1 MSQKLFRKKLIAS
14 SIAVVLGGGLITPLF
29 AEEEVKAD
37 EVDEQAIV
45 VTGIRGSLKE
55 ALNHKRFADAEV
67 DSISAEDIGKF
78 PDRNIAESLQRIP
91 GVTIVRNFA
100 GEGGNVSIRGTN
112 PELTL
117 VSLNGNYVAST
128 GWFSQQPA
136 TRSFDMDL
144 LPPELVA
151 GVDVYKSPMAM
162 LDEGGIGGTV
172 AVRTRKPL
180 DLDPGSLY
188 LSAEM
193 QNNSIS
199 EGSGQGITGMYS
211 WNNGSNFGALVAFSK
226 LETVGR
232 AHKAENYMDD
242 GWAGAGIAEFN
253 QTRERDS
260 FNLTLEYAP
269 SDQLSM
275 NLNYLKIDLDAA
287 NTNQNYL
294 IIAGGAGLDANN
306 DGIPDGVA
314 AFNANVTGATA
325 FSPANGFALNGTYAG
340 SASDDTNSRNAK
352 MDTTTLAYEV
362 NYEGDDFTIDAKIGN
377 TEANGGDGGNYNVGW
392 ISSNANQSIE
402 FDMSG
407 RNAMLLNPINAD
419 ASNHSEYVMN
429 NASVVAG
436 FRNDEETFAQLDFKK
451 DVDLGPISELK
462 TGIKL
467 RDHEFTSFSNTWTL
481 QDGFNNGLTKDDFN
495 DGYFGHSGVGLSGN
509 TPTNIARVDGDRLRT
524 FIDSVKAGEDLNDDS
539 FGVIKEDIFAVY
551 VQGDFS
557 GDDYRGNIGLRY
569 VKTDTSADY
578 FIVENKGEAN
588 EIVTPAAEKS
598 DYADW
603 LPSFNL
609 ALNLQEDLILRV
621 SAAKVISRPNYSF
634 LNPAASVNDTTQT
647 ITRGT
652 IKLDPFRATQS
663 DIGLE
668 WYFNDSSLLSATIF
682 NKDIRSF
689 IIAGANQSTTVVNGT
704 TFIVNEPG
712 QGLGGQLEGI
722 ELQYQQQVDDIGWSA
737 NITYTD
743 GFGLQDRGENGGIV
757 KVNLAG
763 MSKISY
769 NLSAFFEN
777 NMFSTRLAYTY
788 RDEFIA
794 QSTGIGGNTGWDSH
808 GFLDANVTWHAT
820 QNIDASLEATNI
832 LEETTTQR
840 LTTAFDAMRLAAD
853 NGRNVYLKV
862 SYRL

>member
-1 MSQKLFRKKLIAS
+1 MSEKLFKRKLIAT
-14 SIAVVLGGGLITPLF
+14 SIAVVLGGSLAAPIYAAEDTEV
-29 AEEEVKAD
+29 EEESEGQVM
-37 EVDEQAIV
+37 V
-45 VTGIRGSLKE
+45 VTGIRGSLKA
-55 ALNHKRFADAEV
+55 ALNSKRFADAVV

-91 GVTIVRNFA
+91 GVTIARNFA

-162 LDEGGIGGTV
+162 LDEGGVGGTV
-172 AVRTRKPL
+172 EVQTRKPL
-180 DLDPGSLY
+180 DLDSGSLY
-188 LSAEM
+188 LSAET
-193 QNNSIS
+193 QDNSIS
-199 EGSGQGITGMYS
+199 EGSGLGFSGMYS
-211 WNNGSNFGALVAFSK
+211 WNNGSDFGALVAFSK

-260 FNLTLEYAP
+260 FDLTLEYAP

-275 NLNYLKIDLDAA
+275 NLHYLKVDLDAA

-294 IIAGGAGLDANN
+294 IIAGTD
-306 DGIPDGVA
+306 PA

-325 FSPANGFALNGTYAG
+325 FSPVNGFALNGSYAG
-340 SASDDTNSRNAK
+340 NAFDDTNSRNAQ
-352 MDTTTLAYEV
+352 MDTSTIAYEV
-362 NYEGDDFTIDAKIGN
+362 NYEGDDLSIDAKIGK
-377 TEANGGDGGNYNVGW
+377 TEATGGDGGNYNVGW

-407 RNAMLLNPINAD
+407 RGSMLLNPINAD

-436 FRNDEETFAQLDFKK
+436 FREDEETFAQIDFDKE
-451 DVDLGPISELK
+451 VEWGPVSNLK

-467 RDHEFTSFSNTWTL
+467 RDHEFKSYSNTWTF
-481 QDGFNNGLTKDDFN
+481 QDGFLDGKTKDDFN
-495 DGYFGHSGVGLSGN
+495 DGNFGHSGVGLSGN
-509 TPTNIARVDGDRLRT
+509 SPTNIARVDGDRLRAY
-524 FIDSVKAGEDLNDDS
+524 IDGVKTGESLNESS
-539 FGVIKEDIFAVY
+539 FGVIKEDIFAAY

-557 GDDYRGNIGLRY
+557 GDNYRGNIGLRY
-569 VKTDTSADY
+569 VKTDTGADY
-578 FIVENKGEAN
+578 IVLSEEAK
-588 EIVTPAAEKS
+588 EES
-598 DYADW
+598 SYADW

-609 ALNLQEDLILRV
+609 ALNLKDDLILRV
-621 SAAKVISRPNYSF
+621 SSAKVMSRPNYSF
-634 LNPAASVNDTTQT
+634 VNPAANVNETTQT
-647 ITRGT
+647 ISRGSV
-652 IKLDPFRATQS
+652 KLEPYRATQS

-668 WYFNDSSLLSATIF
+668 WYFNDSSLVSGTLF

-689 IIAGANQSTTVVNGT
+689 IIAGANQSTTVVDGT
-704 TFIVNEPG
+704 TYILNEPG

-722 ELQYQQQVDDIGWSA
+722 ELQYQQQHGELGWSA
-737 NITYTD
+737 NVTYTD
-743 GFGLQDRGENGGIV
+743 GFGLQDRGRDNGGIV
-757 KVNLAG
+757 KVDLAG
-763 MSKISY
+763 MSKLSY
-769 NLSAFFEN
+769 NLSAFYEN
-777 NMFSTRLAYTY
+777 DIISSRVAYTY

-808 GFLDANVTWHAT
+808 GFLDANITWHAME
-820 QNIDASLEATNI
+820 NIDVSLEATNI

-840 LTTAFDAMRLAAD
+840 LTTEFDAMRLAAD